1 MRIMLDPSDGSHPPD
16 ATLAAQ
22 TGHPDEDGEFKTYGV
37 PPGRYVVRVTLA
49 PAGWFLKSA
58 LYQNRDIAD
67 LPLDLESKDA
77 TGVVLTFTDRPAGL
91 SGTVRGPDGPDPT
104 AVVLVYPVDSAAWS
118 SSGALSR
125 RMRTARAAKD
135 GSYSLQ
141 ALPGG
146 EYYVVAV
153 QEDAIGD
160 WQDPALLRALS
171 RVAQTIRLL
180 DGEQKTQNLTAAV
193 LR

>member
-1 MRIMLDPSDGSHPPD
+1 MRG
-16 ATLAAQ
+16 A
-22 TGHPDEDGEFKTYGV
+22 
-37 PPGRYVVRVTLA
+37 
-49 PAGWFLKSA
+49 
-58 LYQNRDIAD
+58 
-67 LPLDLESKDA
+67 
-77 TGVVLTFTDRPAGL
+77 
-91 SGTVRGPDGPDPT
+91 DGPDPT
-104 AVVLVYPVDSAAWS
+104 AVVIVYPVDSAAWS

-141 ALPGG
+141 ALPAG

-153 QEDAIGD
+153 QEDASATGRI
-160 WQDPALLRALS
+160 PALLRALS

-180 DGEQKTQNLTAAV
+180 DGEQKTQSLTAAV